1 MDVAFCIYSIQMI
14 SALLSSMFNFKKEGI
29 FEMPRKTKAE
39 KAAEVAAEVKENV
52 TETAEVVEDVAEA
65 VAEEKPK
72 KRTTKKAA
80 ATKKTTT
87 PRKTTKKE
95 VEPAVDFTVEFNG
108 KQESYVNIVENVKK
122 SYLSDNEGAVV
133 TDIKIYLKPQ
143 DNKAYCVI
151 NGEINYDID
160 VYFC

>member
-1 MDVAFCIYSIQMI
+1 
-14 SALLSSMFNFKKEGI
+14 
-29 FEMPRKTKAE
+29 MPRKTKAE
-39 KAAEVAAEVKENV
+39 KAVAAEVVAQVKENV
-52 TETAEVVEDVAEA
+52 TETAEVAETVVEDV
-65 VAEEKPK
+65 VEEKPK
-72 KRTTKKAA
+72 KRTTKKAT

-87 PRKTTKKE
+87 SSPRKTTKKV
-95 VEPAVDFTVEFNG
+95 VEPTVDFVVEFNG
-108 KQESYVNIVENVKK
+108 KQESYANIVENVKK

-133 TDIKIYLKPQ
+133 TDVKIYLKPQ